1 MRHREGV
8 GTEARTLRKQVRAKP
23 FFDAV
28 LHPQQP
34 SPTFSFA
41 VRLQQTTDKQTDH
54 PHWRLH
60 QEKVPLL

>member
-1 MRHREGV
+1 V
-8 GTEARTLRKQVRAKP
+8 EASGPKLGLCENRVRAKP

-41 VRLQQTTDKQTDH
+41 VRLQQTTDKQTDR